1 MSADAEQQVPE
12 ISKETFMRLD
22 SNGDGYISKN
32 EFKNSL
38 KKEGCFEKEDAVDA
52 AWSHFDKNTDG
63 RICFGGKK
71 FRKISGK
78 LKESRLSSQNCQRS
92 QNSQTSPKCQK
103 SLNCQTSQNCQTGQN
118 CQMNESKLPK
128 KYNESNESKLSKQS
142 KEYKSK
148 LSRVR
153 VKTVKR

>member
-1 MSADAEQQVPE
+1 MSANEEQQPPPANPE

-32 EFKNSL
+32 EFRNSL

-71 FRKISGK
+71 FRII
-78 LKESRLSSQNCQRS
+78 
-92 QNSQTSPKCQK
+92 QNSSNEIFCQK
-103 SLNCQTSQNCQTGQN
+103 FVIFSEFKQGIDTLNETPVLEQ
-118 CQMNESKLPK
+118 
-128 KYNESNESKLSKQS
+128 KQS
-142 KEYKSK
+142 KPLLYQIFCCYKYKS
-148 LSRVR
+148 
-153 VKTVKR
+153 

>member
-1 MSADAEQQVPE
+1 MIIEKLKKMSADAEQQVPE

-78 LKESRLSSQNCQRS
+78 LIESKLSRMSSQ
-92 QNSQTSPKCQK
+92 
-103 SLNCQTSQNCQTGQN
+103 NCQTSQNCQNSSTSQN
-118 CQMNESKLPK
+118 CQTSPNCQKSQNCQTSESKLPK
-128 KYNESNESKLSKQS
+128 QYNESNQSKLSK
-142 KEYKSK
+142 
-148 LSRVR
+148 
-153 VKTVKR
+153 

>member
-1 MSADAEQQVPE
+1 MSADEEQQPSPANPE

-32 EFKNSL
+32 EFRNSL

-71 FRKISGK
+71 FRKIQK
-78 LKESRLSSQNCQRS
+78 KINEIF
-92 QNSQTSPKCQK
+92 CQK
-103 SLNCQTSQNCQTGQN
+103 FVIFSEFKQGIDTLNETPVLEQ
-118 CQMNESKLPK
+118 
-128 KYNESNESKLSKQS
+128 KQS
-142 KEYKSK
+142 KPLLYQIFCCYKYKS
-148 LSRVR
+148 
-153 VKTVKR
+153 

>member
-71 FRKISGK
+71 FRKNIGK
-78 LKESRLSSQNCQRS
+78 
-92 QNSQTSPKCQK
+92 
-103 SLNCQTSQNCQTGQN
+103 TGKTN
-118 CQMNESKLPK
+118 RVKTVKTVESKQ
-128 KYNESNESKLSKQS
+128 SNESKLSK
-142 KEYKSK
+142 KSK
-148 LSRVR
+148 LSNE
-153 VKTVKR
+153 

>member
-78 LKESRLSSQNCQRS
+78 LIESKLSRMSSQ
-92 QNSQTSPKCQK
+92 
-103 SLNCQTSQNCQTGQN
+103 NCQTSQNCQNSSTSQN
-118 CQMNESKLPK
+118 CQTSPNCQKSQNCQTSESKLPK
-128 KYNESNESKLSKQS
+128 QYNESNQSKLSK
-142 KEYKSK
+142 
-148 LSRVR
+148 
-153 VKTVKR
+153 